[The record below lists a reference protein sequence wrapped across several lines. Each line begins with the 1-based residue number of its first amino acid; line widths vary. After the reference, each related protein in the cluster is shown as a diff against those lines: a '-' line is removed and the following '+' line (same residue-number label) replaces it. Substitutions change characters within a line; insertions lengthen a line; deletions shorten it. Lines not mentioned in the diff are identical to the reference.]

1 MSKGVIYR
9 NVTQERGV
17 MCEWKD
23 GRQGMMKSCSGK
35 ARANTA
41 PAYRRQVPTY
51 RDREDEETQWTRAGS
66 WGTDSQ
72 RGYDTA
78 SPVLS
83 MGPTSRDGLAL
94 RDIQHTVSAIYSLT
108 NWLLLGLSFII
119 PHGAIL
125 YPGHRRYSRCICRK
139 LGTPRYSVWGS
150 QTHSS
155 HSTGALSSVFSY
167 WRVCISIS

>member
-1 MSKGVIYR
+1 
-9 NVTQERGV
+9 
-17 MCEWKD
+17 MCEWKM
-23 GRQGMMKSCSGK
+23 GAQGMMKSCSGK

-41 PAYRRQVPTY
+41 PRIRRQVPTY
-51 RDREDEETQWTRAGS
+51 RDREYEETQWTRAGS
-66 WGTDSQ
+66 WGTDCQ
-72 RGYDTA
+72 RGCDTA
-78 SPVLS
+78 SLVLS

-94 RDIQHTVSAIYSLT
+94 RDIQHTVSAIYSLIHS
-108 NWLLLGLSFII
+108 LLIGLILII

-125 YPGHRRYSRCICRK
+125 YPGHRSYSRCICRK

-167 WRVCISIS
+167 WRECISIS